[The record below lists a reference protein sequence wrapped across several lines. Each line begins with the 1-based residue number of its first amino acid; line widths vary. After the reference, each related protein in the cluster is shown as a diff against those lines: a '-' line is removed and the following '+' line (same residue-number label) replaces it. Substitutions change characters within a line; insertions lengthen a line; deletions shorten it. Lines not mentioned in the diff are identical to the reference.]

1 MTAYPTAAPEGHVDM
16 EKHLDRPDYTPN
28 KLGPNTS
35 RISSII

>member
-1 MTAYPTAAPEGHVDM
+1 MKQYPITPEGHINM

-35 RISSII
+35 RT